1 MIYLQ
6 TYHLCRARLYC
17 ILVRFTGI
25 YHLFLN
31 NVTVYRKTLVYIS
44 VNVRIALFSTYFLII
59 YNITISA
66 RVSEVGNGNANIGYT
81 HHMKHFML
89 LNYVP

>member
-1 MIYLQ
+1 MIDLQ
-6 TYHLCRARLYC
+6 TNHLCRARLYC

-25 YHLFLN
+25 YHIFLN
-31 NVTVYRKTLVYIS
+31 NVTVYRETLVYIS
-44 VNVRIALFSTYFLII
+44 VNVSIALFSTYFSII
-59 YNITISA
+59 YISA